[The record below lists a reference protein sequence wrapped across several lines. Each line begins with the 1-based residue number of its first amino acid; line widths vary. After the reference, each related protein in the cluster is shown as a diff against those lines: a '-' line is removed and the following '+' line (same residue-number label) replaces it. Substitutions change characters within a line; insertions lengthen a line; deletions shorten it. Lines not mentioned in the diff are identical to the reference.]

1 MLLLEKKSDLT
12 TQNSNSIKKLK
23 NYWDFMNKIEV
34 RSNTEFSQPYCACLQ
49 KWSFAQHQTGLRKT
63 QKIKKKKRET

>member
-1 MLLLEKKSDLT
+1 
-12 TQNSNSIKKLK
+12 
-23 NYWDFMNKIEV
+23 MNKIEV

-49 KWSFAQHQTGLRKT
+49 KWSFAQHQTGLTKT